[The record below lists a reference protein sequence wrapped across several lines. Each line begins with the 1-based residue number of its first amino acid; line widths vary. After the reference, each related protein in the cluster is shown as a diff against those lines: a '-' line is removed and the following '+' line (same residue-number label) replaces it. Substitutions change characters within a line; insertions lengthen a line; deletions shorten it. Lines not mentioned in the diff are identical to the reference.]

1 VPAVPADLPAF
12 PVDLVVLDVAGTTV
26 DEGGAVYRAL
36 ADAVL
41 AGGGR
46 LDDAELVRWMG
57 ADKRQAIRA
66 LTRAATGAD
75 PDPAA
80 VERTYADFRDRLLA
94 AYRAAPPRPFPGVP
108 EAFATLRAAGVRLAL
123 TTGFSTDVTAPLLE
137 ALRWD
142 VPGTVDALVC
152 TDDVPAGR
160 PAPYLVFRAMERTS
174 SRDVRRV
181 AVVGDTPRDLE
192 AGTNA
197 GAGFVVGVATGGVG
211 LAELG
216 RHRHTHL
223 LASVADLPALLA
235 SADPE
240 RP

>member
-1 VPAVPADLPAF
+1 M
-12 PVDLVVLDVAGTTV
+12 AGTTV

-36 ADAVL
+36 AAAVL
-41 AGGGR
+41 AGGGH
-46 LDDAELVRWMG
+46 LSDAELVRWMG

-66 LTRAATGAD
+66 LTRAATGTE
-75 PDPAA
+75 PDPVS
-80 VERTYADFRDRLLA
+80 VERIYTEFRDRLLA
-94 AYRAAPPRPFPGVP
+94 EYRAAPPHPFPGVP
-108 EAFATLRAAGVRLAL
+108 EAFAALRGAGVRLAL
-123 TTGFSTDVTAPLLE
+123 TTGFSTDVTEPLLE
-137 ALRWD
+137 ALGWS

-160 PAPYLVFRAMERTS
+160 PAPYMVFRAMERTAS
-174 SRDVRRV
+174 CDVRRV

-197 GAGFVVGVATGGVG
+197 GAGFVVGVATGGVD

-235 SADPE
+235 SA
-240 RP
+240 RPAPTA